1 MIRWPLAYDAR
12 LQPEGL
18 RTRAAAMPNN
28 IMKGTKKAKTTDPG
42 TAEAPVENPDYPPY
56 LRVQTDGVYLAIKLQ
71 PRASRNEIEGPL
83 GDELRVRVTAPPVD
97 AAANEALLRLLA
109 DTLGCPRGGVQLV
122 RGQTSRHK
130 TVCLRGISAAAVA
143 EKLKARA

>member
-1 MIRWPLAYDAR
+1 MAR
-12 LQPEGL
+12 FIPR
-18 RTRAAAMPNN
+18 RTRKGLLVMGNKTMN
-28 IMKGTKKAKTTDPG
+28 GTKKAKHRGTAAPAAPAAADPG
-42 TAEAPVENPDYPPY
+42 YPSY
-56 LRVQTDGVYLAIKLQ
+56 LRVQSDGVYLAIKLQ

-109 DTLGCPRGGVQLV
+109 ETLGCPRGGVQLV

-130 TVCLRGISAAAVA
+130 TVCLRGISAAAAA
-143 EKLKARA
+143 EKLRARA